1 MNRFLC
7 QLNGTIF
14 DNSTGLQLTQKLS
27 DISMYILPILAL
39 VGNSITLLVILSNSQ
54 FNRSSFSVYIKAM
67 AISDTFVLIFKLISY
82 QNKTAKYFYFSSL
95 CTILI
100 FLSEASGLFSIW
112 IIVSITIERT
122 LAVLFPLHKKKFISV
137 YRARF
142 IVLIIGISTIIFS
155 SRVLI
160 IPIDTSIEQ
169 KRLCHPMNGWHYY
182 RRVNKTI
189 TEFVYCY
196 IPLTIVIIGNLLTIC
211 TVKRSVVQRHDMLRN
226 STYEQ
231 KRQMNLNET
240 QLMFMLLIV
249 TLMFIVYF
257 VPFTIIELIQLWGL
271 PFGICFTQK
280 SFEIYIII
288 RSLSELLR
296 DLNFCTNF
304 IIYCISG
311 RRFRYALISLFKRL
325 HRQSSLTSQ
334 NFEINRIRS
343 DYLLNKKYCEHR
355 PNHLSARNTME
366 ETQF

>member
-7 QLNGTIF
+7 ELNGTILH
-14 DNSTGLQLTQKLS
+14 NSTRLQFTQKLG
-27 DISMYILPILAL
+27 DISLYILPILAL
-39 VGNSITLLVILSNSQ
+39 VGNSITLLVILSNPQ
-54 FNRSSFSVYIKAM
+54 FNRLSFSVYIKAM

-82 QNKTAKYFYFSSL
+82 QNKTYKNFYFSSL
-95 CTILI
+95 CTILVCC
-100 FLSEASGLFSIW
+100 SEACALLSIW

-142 IVLIIGISTIIFS
+142 IVLIIGISTVIFS

-169 KRLCHPMNGWHYY
+169 KKRCHPVHGWHYY
-182 RRVNKTI
+182 RRVNKAI
-189 TEFVYCY
+189 TEFGYCY

-211 TVKRSVVQRHDMLRN
+211 TVKRAVVQRHDMLRN
-226 STYEQ
+226 STSEQ
-231 KRQMNLNET
+231 KRQINLNET

-257 VPFTIIELIQLWGL
+257 VPFTIIEIIQLWGL

-280 SFEIYIII
+280 SFEIYMII
-288 RSLSELLR
+288 RSLSELLK

-304 IIYCISG
+304 IIYCVSG
-311 RRFRYALISLFKRL
+311 RRFRYALISLFKRVR
-325 HRQSSLTSQ
+325 RQSSLTSQ
-334 NFEINRIRS
+334 NFESNRNRS

-355 PNHLSARNTME
+355 PNHLSTRNTME
-366 ETQF
+366 ESQF